1 VFIRRIMEAVMDIWV
16 NLSAFYSLYAV
27 VNRNEKHRWERTVKT
42 KGHPTLFPVKLLH
55 GALPPA
61 RRPTALRYFPAR
73 VGTAFPCAAVPLS
86 ATFAR
91 RRPTPRSAAPARQQQ
106 QPPLRN
112 EPLSAPR
119 RRPSAPP
126 RSPARRSAPLRPG
139 AGRGLVPAI
148 AAVLSASELWR
159 RRITSRAA
167 RRSGATKRT
176 EGR

>member
-1 VFIRRIMEAVMDIWV
+1 MFIRRTMEAVMDIWV
-16 NLSAFYSLYAV
+16 NLSAFSSLYAV
-27 VNRNEKHRWERTVKT
+27 VNRNEKHRWECTVKT

-61 RRPTALRYFPAR
+61 RRPTALRYFPALGHVR
-73 VGTAFPCAAVPLS
+73 QAAAHASFRGPSTAA
-86 ATFAR
+86 
-91 RRPTPRSAAPARQQQ
+91 Q

-119 RRPSAPP
+119 CRPSAPP
-126 RSPARRSAPLRPG
+126 HSPARRSAPLRPG